1 MQFLLNIPMLAYHR
15 DKGGGR
21 ARQTGN
27 VEAVVARDRGVL
39 MGHPNRF
46 YSNHGLQTRPFRQF
60 RKGGEV
66 GDGPDSPPYGP
77 AVRVI
82 EGIKEVLGRAP
93 GQLVFDVLMQV
104 LFDRRIGLFVI
115 ALQGQEIVAT
125 LVPDVLRDGCL
136 TAHRIDGDNTALE
149 G

>member
-1 MQFLLNIPMLAYHR
+1 M
-15 DKGGGR
+15 
-21 ARQTGN
+21 
-27 VEAVVARDRGVL
+27 V
-39 MGHPNRF
+39 
-46 YSNHGLQTRPFRQF
+46 QTRR
-60 RKGGEV
+60 RT
-66 GDGPDSPPYGP
+66 
-77 AVRVI
+77 VRPC
-82 EGIKEVLGRAP
+82 ESSKASKKVLGSAP
-93 GQLVFDVLMQV
+93 GQLVFDVLMKV